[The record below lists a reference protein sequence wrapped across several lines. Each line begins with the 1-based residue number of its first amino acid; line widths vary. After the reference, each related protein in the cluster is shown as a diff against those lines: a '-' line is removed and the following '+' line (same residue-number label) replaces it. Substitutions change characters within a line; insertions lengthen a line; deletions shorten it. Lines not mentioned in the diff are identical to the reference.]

1 MPLMPFWNRKNTV
14 RSQYRKSLIRQT
26 LEGVPFMHIL
36 RRKTICWKPCV
47 QIFLKTH
54 DFSEGNRGMAERLTH
69 LLYHLK
75 DNRTNIRGIF
85 ACESGELFMDY
96 FKEYL
101 RTLFDQYM
109 DCFDQ
114 NVPKDFVLN
123 HLAGSF
129 AEAVRWWMKNHM
141 EPEPEMVAGY
151 YIHLI

>member
-1 MPLMPFWNRKNTV
+1 
-14 RSQYRKSLIRQT
+14 
-26 LEGVPFMHIL
+26 
-36 RRKTICWKPCV
+36 
-47 QIFLKTH
+47 
-54 DFSEGNRGMAERLTH
+54 
-69 LLYHLK
+69 
-75 DNRTNIRGIF
+75 
-85 ACESGELFMDY
+85 MDY

-141 EPEPEMVAGY
+141 EPEPEIVAGY